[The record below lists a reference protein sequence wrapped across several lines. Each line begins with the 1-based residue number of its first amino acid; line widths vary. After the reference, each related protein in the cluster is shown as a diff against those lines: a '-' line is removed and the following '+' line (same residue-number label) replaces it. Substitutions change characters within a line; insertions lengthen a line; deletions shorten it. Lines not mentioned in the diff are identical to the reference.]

1 MYINLTSFFPMK
13 SWMSLKLSTASVFY
27 NLFFSSTWWIDNVWA
42 VVPSFMLKFTL
53 MAPIILFVAHVGN
66 LDRRILVKIL
76 YVFDNN
82 IIPR

>member
-1 MYINLTSFFPMK
+1 
-13 SWMSLKLSTASVFY
+13 
-27 NLFFSSTWWIDNVWA
+27 
-42 VVPSFMLKFTL
+42 MLKFTL